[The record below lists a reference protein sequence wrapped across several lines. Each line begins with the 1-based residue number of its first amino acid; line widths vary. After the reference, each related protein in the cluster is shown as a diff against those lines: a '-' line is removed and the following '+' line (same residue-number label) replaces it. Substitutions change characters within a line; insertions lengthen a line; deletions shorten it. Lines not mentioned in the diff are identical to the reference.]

1 MRNISSLINLF
12 IKYIPNHVKTGGC
25 VCDVLDN
32 MYIEMIISFQEMNF
46 LNSFITN
53 HVPEEI
59 VNKAVDTSRYT
70 SFISYLKFL
79 TR

>member
-1 MRNISSLINLF
+1 MRHISTLVNLLIE
-12 IKYIPNHVKTGGC
+12 YIPNHVKKGGC

-46 LNSFITN
+46 VHSFITN

-70 SFISYLKFL
+70 SFINYLKFL